1 MPEEE
6 TRAPVSGP
14 QSGPPGWPTAT
25 STQHAPWWRR
35 RRVLVVAGG
44 AVVLVAA
51 AGTGAALA
59 SGGSAPPPVI
69 PAARAY
75 ASPTGVLAAMDRG
88 GAVCS
93 GAGQAGQF
101 ADCSGDS
108 EGDTVIGM
116 FSDHGEAVAYA
127 DGMITLGL
135 QLHTPTAEVVGP
147 NWVVNT
153 SPAFAEEVVA
163 AIGGEVLTMA
173 NAQGT
178 PQAEQW
184 TVRYGGF

>member
-1 MPEEE
+1 
-6 TRAPVSGP
+6 
-14 QSGPPGWPTAT
+14 
-25 STQHAPWWRR
+25 
-35 RRVLVVAGG
+35 VVGG

-59 SGGSAPPPVI
+59 SGRSAPPPVI

-75 ASPTGVLAAMDRG
+75 ASPTGVLAAMDRK

-93 GAGQAGQF
+93 GVGQAGQF
-101 ADCSGDS
+101 ADCSGVSD
-108 EGDTVIGM
+108 GDTVIGM
-116 FSDHGEAVAYA
+116 FSDHAEAVAYA

-153 SPAFAEEVVA
+153 SPAFAQEVVA
-163 AIGGEVLTMA
+163 AIGGQVLTKA

-184 TVRYGGF
+184 SVRYGGF

>member
-6 TRAPVSGP
+6 TRAPFSRP
-14 QSGPPGWPTAT
+14 QSAPPGQPTAT
-25 STQHAPWWRR
+25 STQPAPWWRR
-35 RRVLVVAGG
+35 KLVAVTGG

-51 AGTGAALA
+51 AGAGVAIAART
-59 SGGSAPPPVI
+59 SAPPLVI

-75 ASPTGVLAAMDRG
+75 ASPAAVLAAMDRR

-108 EGDTVIGM
+108 DGDTVIGM
-116 FSDHGEAVAYA
+116 FSNHAQAVAYA

-153 SPAFAEEVVA
+153 SPAFAGEVVA
-163 AIGGEVLTMA
+163 AIGGQVLTKA